1 MGNASFGEHGIS
13 ESGLMKPHFGLL
25 LSCFVIMTAIAT
37 AQTQATYFTYRTESL
52 KQQLNLTAA
61 QLAKFKPL
69 VEQETGELMQ
79 EVCNPAT
86 SRKHQLARMNDI
98 LQESERRMR
107 PALSAEQYQQLP
119 KLREKIIQELKSRK
133 SAHGCTMDYWGRK

>member
-1 MGNASFGEHGIS
+1 
-13 ESGLMKPHFGLL
+13 MKPKFRLL
-25 LSCFVIMTAIAT
+25 LTRFVVISALLFLVTGSAT

-52 KQQLNLTAA
+52 KQQLKLTAA
-61 QLAKFKPL
+61 QQAKVKPM

-86 SRKHQLARMNDI
+86 SRNHQLARMNDI
-98 LQESERRMR
+98 LQDSERRMR

-133 SAHGCTMDYWGRK
+133 SVHACTMDYWGRK